1 MPRFLLILLTLCSTS
16 LLAADDAAGSFHL
29 TALYHVGYWVR
40 DIAKSRAFYEN
51 FLGFA
56 EPYVLNHPDGSL
68 QMSVMKVNERQV
80 IYLFPDPTKI
90 QPNGD
95 NLDHLGLLTDDIA
108 AVREHLLALGVKVG
122 DVHRGR
128 IGDLL
133 LGLKDPDGHGFEIT
147 QLAPE
152 GQLLQHLGQ
161 GLPATRISD
170 RLYSASLTV
179 ADLPSALH
187 FYQDILGFKKIPG
200 AATGV
205 TRLQVPNGAG
215 CLDLLPYE
223 KKAGE
228 TAARGAPEYRLE
240 VADAGKTVELLTG
253 RAKALG
259 FPPPAPLSSANGVRE
274 TWCTDPDGTRVV
286 FTEKIKP

>member
-1 MPRFLLILLTLCSTS
+1 MPRCLLLLLMLCSTS
-16 LLAADDAAGSFHL
+16 LLAADDAAGNFHL

-40 DIAKSRAFYEN
+40 DIARSRAFYED

-56 EPYVLNHPDGSL
+56 EPYVLNHPDGTL
-68 QMSVMKVNERQV
+68 QMSVMKVNEHQV

-95 NLDHLGLLTDDIA
+95 NLDHLGLLTDDVA
-108 AVREHLLALGVKVG
+108 AVREHLLARGVKVG

-147 QLAPE
+147 QLVPE
-152 GQLLQHLGQ
+152 GQLLQHQGQ

-170 RLYSASLTV
+170 RLYSASLAV
-179 ADLPSALH
+179 ADLPAALH

-200 AATGV
+200 AASGV

-215 CLDLLPYE
+215 CLDLVPYE
-223 KKAGE
+223 KKPAE
-228 TAARGAPEYRLE
+228 TSARAVPEYRLE
-240 VADAGKTVELLTG
+240 VADAAKTVELLTA
-253 RAKALG
+253 RARALG
-259 FPPPAPLSSANGVRE
+259 FPPPAPLGSANGTRE
-274 TWCTDPDGTRVV
+274 TWCVDRDGTRVV
-286 FTEKIKP
+286 FTEQTKP